1 MKGVPKADRDKATF
15 MIAANGYCTWSG
27 TVTSPGGRPVGQIAE
42 RIPEIAALSSPQ
54 INLGG
59 FQSARDRQAENAVD
73 GVRWSVNARANFV
86 TRRVACGLTPYS
98 LN

>member
-73 GVRWSVNARANFV
+73 SVKVER
-86 TRRVACGLTPYS
+86 
-98 LN
+98 